1 MSETPSPPARPVHVA
16 IIMDG
21 NGRWAV
27 RRGWPR
33 IRGHEEGAES
43 VRAIVRAC
51 SEAGVRYL
59 TLYAF
64 SVENWKRPREEVQ
77 GLMDLLIRFLRQ
89 QEHDLHEHRLR
100 LRVIGRM
107 ADLPSDV
114 QHELSRVIAATASYD
129 RGQLLL
135 ALSYGGRTEITDAA
149 RRLAEEVR
157 AGRLDPAAIDE
168 TLFSRYLYAP
178 DVPDPDLIIRTAGE
192 MRLSN
197 FLLWQ
202 SSYAELYVTPVLWP
216 DFREKEFQEALEAF
230 GRRIRRFG
238 GLGDV
243 EGHPEGGQ

>member
-1 MSETPSPPARPVHVA
+1 MSEIPSPPARPVHVA

-51 SEAGVRYL
+51 SDAGVRYL

-89 QEHDLHEHRLR
+89 QEHDLHEYRLR

-135 ALSYGGRTEITDAA
+135 ALSYGGRTEIADAA

-157 AGRLDPAAIDE
+157 AGRLEPAAIDE
-168 TLFSRYLYAP
+168 TLFARYLYAP

-238 GLGDV
+238 GLGDSA
-243 EGHPEGGQ
+243 GHPEGG

>member
-243 EGHPEGGQ
+243 ESHPEGGQ